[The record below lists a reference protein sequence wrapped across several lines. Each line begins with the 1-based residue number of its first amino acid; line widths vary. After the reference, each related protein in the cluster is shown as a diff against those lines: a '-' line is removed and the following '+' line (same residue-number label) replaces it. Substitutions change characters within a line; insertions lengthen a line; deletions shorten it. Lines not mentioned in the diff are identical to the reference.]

1 MKFKLTIWKINRKC
15 YAVKII
21 FLGSLKLPG
30 FRVLFGCNSAF
41 EHPAY
46 LNSGKKPCGSI
57 YLLSFGGNY
66 SCAPSEIPRLEY
78 Q

>member
-1 MKFKLTIWKINRKC
+1 M
-15 YAVKII
+15 
-21 FLGSLKLPG
+21 S
-30 FRVLFGCNSAF
+30 F

-46 LNSGKKPCGSI
+46 LNSRNKRCGSI

-66 SCAPSEIPRLEY
+66 CGAPSEIPRLEY

>member
-1 MKFKLTIWKINRKC
+1 MLL
-15 YAVKII
+15 YLAV
-21 FLGSLKLPG
+21 
-30 FRVLFGCNSAF
+30 NSTF

-46 LNSGKKPCGSI
+46 LNSEKKWCGSI